1 MTPRSSLTVVLAAG
15 EGTRMQSS
23 LPKVLHPIAGQSLLA
38 HVLRATPQGD
48 GARLAVVVGPHHR
61 AVEDEVKRLRPDA
74 ATFVQRERLGTAH
87 AVLAARGA
95 IAGGADDLLVV
106 FGDTPLISAET
117 FERLRAPLRNGA
129 TLAVLGFRAA
139 DPSGYGRLLLEGDRL
154 TAIRE
159 HADATAAERDIKL
172 CNAGVM
178 AFDGHKALDIM
189 DRIGNANSK
198 GEFYLGDA
206 VNIVCQFGWEA
217 VVIETGE
224 DEVRGINNKAQLAEA
239 EGVMQARLR
248 RAALDAGVTLIAP
261 ETVYLAAEALLIA
274 GSDAQK
280 QKWLPAIASG
290 EAIGTL
296 ALFEGKGNPS
306 PQAIRLDATGG
317 SLNGGKK
324 PVPDGAIAD
333 FAIVAARTGSSG
345 RDSDISLFI
354 VDMKGGGV
362 EAKELTNLDSTRGQA
377 ELTFSNCR
385 AEPLGATG
393 EGWSILSQV
402 LDRAAVLIA
411 FEQVGG
417 SDRALEMGRD
427 YALDRIAFGRPI
439 GSFQA
444 VKHMLADMYV
454 SATLARSNCYY
465 GAWALSTNA
474 SELPEAAAAA
484 RISAT
489 QAFQHCAKNNI
500 QVHGGMGF
508 TWEFDCHMYYRRA
521 NALALSLGSLSYWE
535 DALIDRMRKRN
546 AA

>member
-1 MTPRSSLTVVLAAG
+1 MNFDFSDEQKQLRDEARKFLAEKCPPKAVRMVLDG
-15 EGTRMQSS
+15 NQPYDRELWKG
-23 LPKVLHPIAGQSLLA
+23 LA
-38 HVLRATPQGD
+38 EMG
-48 GARLAVVVGPHHR
+48 
-61 AVEDEVKRLRPDA
+61 
-74 ATFVQRERLGTAH
+74 FLG
-87 AVLAARGA
+87 VA
-95 IAGGADDLLVV
+95 IPEQFGGAGAGHLELCV
-106 FGDTPLISAET
+106 IAE
-117 FERLRAPLRNGA
+117 EMGRA
-129 TLAVLGFRAA
+129 LAPVPF
-139 DPSGYGRLLLEGDRL
+139 S
-154 TAIRE
+154 
-159 HADATAAERDIKL
+159 
-172 CNAGVM
+172 
-178 AFDGHKALDIM
+178 
-189 DRIGNANSK
+189 S
-198 GEFYLGDA
+198 
-206 VNIVCQFGWEA
+206 
-217 VVIETGE
+217 
-224 DEVRGINNKAQLAEA
+224 
-239 EGVMQARLR
+239 
-248 RAALDAGVTLIAP
+248 
-261 ETVYLAAEALLIA
+261 TVYLAAEAILLA

-280 QKWLPAIASG
+280 QKWLPLIASG
-290 EAIGTL
+290 DAIGTL

-306 PQAIRLDATGG
+306 PGAIKLSGSGG
-317 SLNGGKK
+317 SLNGVKK

-345 RDSDISLFI
+345 RDTDISLFL
-354 VDMKGGGV
+354 VDLKGDGV
-362 EAKELTNLDSTRGQA
+362 EAKPLTNVDPSRGQA
-377 ELTFSNCR
+377 ELTFKNYK
-385 AEPLGATG
+385 AEPLGPAT

-402 LDRAAVLIA
+402 LDRAAVLMA

-489 QAFQHCAKNNI
+489 QAFQHCSKNNI

-508 TWEFDCHMYYRRA
+508 TWEFDCHLYYRRSNA
-521 NALALSLGSLSYWE
+521 MALALGSMSYWE